1 MGGSESVVAD
11 DLSGSE
17 VLVMSAL
24 DILGRSNDDAE
35 TIMAAEDTKVLRSIL
50 ETTSCSLS
58 SLGKGSGR
66 FLS

>member
-1 MGGSESVVAD
+1 MGGSESDVTD

-17 VLVMSAL
+17 VPVMSAL
-24 DILGRSNDDAE
+24 DILGSSNDDAD
-35 TIMAAEDTKVLRSIL
+35 TIVVAEDTKVLRSML
-50 ETTSCSLS
+50 EITSCPLS